1 MDSPFNVTLSVMNK
15 LILIP
20 FCFWI
25 FISCNK
31 PNWGASNTIPTT
43 RVTSFKDSVHYL
55 ALGDSYTIG
64 ASVERD
70 DNFPNQ
76 TFQLL
81 KSAGFKTSSI
91 QIIAKNGW
99 TAEDL
104 ITAVATTNKRSN
116 YQVVTLLIGVNNQ
129 YQGNPSKEFEPSFL
143 TLLKSAITLTG
154 NRPKRVF
161 VMSIPD
167 WGITP
172 FASGRDRKQIANE
185 IDAYNLVCEKNTK
198 AEGANFINITDAYR
212 IDGSK
217 PDYLSGDGLHPSKLE
232 YTKWAIK
239 LTQQIV
245 NVLEAGG

>member
-1 MDSPFNVTLSVMNK
+1 MLK
-15 LILIP
+15 IILIP
-20 FCFWI
+20 LCIWLC
-25 FISCNK
+25 ISCTK
-31 PNWGASNTIPTT
+31 PNWGTASTAPTN
-43 RVTSFKDSVHYL
+43 RVTSFQDSVHYL

-64 ASVERD
+64 ASVERE

-81 KSAGFKTSSI
+81 KSAGFKTGSL

-104 ITAVATTNKRSN
+104 ISAVATTNKRSN

-129 YQGNPSKEFEPSFL
+129 YQGRPSKEFEPSFL
-143 TLLKSAITLTG
+143 SLLKSAIALTG

-161 VMSIPD
+161 VISIPD

-172 FASGRDRKQIANE
+172 FASGRDRKEIANE
-185 IDAYNLVCEKNTK
+185 IDAYNLVCEKNAK
-198 AEGANFINITDAYR
+198 AQGANYINITDAYR
-212 IDGSK
+212 LDGSK
-217 PDYLSGDGLHPSKLE
+217 PDYLSSDGLHPSKLE

>member
-1 MDSPFNVTLSVMNK
+1 MNK
-15 LILIP
+15 IILIP
-20 FCFWI
+20 LCLWLC
-25 FISCNK
+25 ISCTK
-31 PNWGASNTIPTT
+31 PNWGAAITAPTN
-43 RVTSFKDSVHYL
+43 RVTSFTESVHYL
-55 ALGDSYTIG
+55 ALGDSYTSG
-64 ASVERD
+64 ASVERE

-81 KSAGFKTSSI
+81 KSAGFKTGSL

-104 ITAVATTNKRSN
+104 ITALATTNKRNS

-129 YQGNPSKEFEPSFL
+129 YQGRPSKEFEPSFL
-143 TLLKSAITLTG
+143 SLLKSAIALTG

-161 VMSIPD
+161 VISIPD

-172 FASGRDRKQIANE
+172 FASGRDRKEIANE
-185 IDAYNLVCEKNTK
+185 IDAYNLVCEKSAK
-198 AEGANFINITDAYR
+198 AQGANFINITDAYR
-212 IDGSK
+212 LDGAK
-217 PDYLSGDGLHPSKLE
+217 PDYLSGDGLHPSMLE

-245 NVLEAGG
+245 NILEAGG